1 MSCGLV
7 VQVDL
12 MMEQLWPTGCPFTSL
27 TSTDIHRHLA
37 TKLVHAVKHPD
48 DPSLAPLLAYIAG

>member
-1 MSCGLV
+1 MI
-7 VQVDL
+7 QVDL
-12 MMEQLWPTGCPFTSL
+12 EMERLWPTADGGCPFTSL
-27 TSTDIHRHLA
+27 TSTDVHRHLA